1 MGKTWNFGIGI
12 ILFFAMSANASEIED
27 LNWLTGTWVGEFG
40 PMEIEE
46 TWNEPKAGSV
56 QAVVRMRSG
65 EEMIMVEMVVIE
77 EHDNSFRLRFQQ
89 WEPGMEPGEYG
100 RQSMRLVESE
110 DQKVAFEA
118 EDEGPLKKLSYQR
131 KSEDELEIA
140 VLTAE
145 DQEHVMLLNS
155 SDSSEKESNS
165 NEDSD

>member
-1 MGKTWNFGIGI
+1 MWKSWNLVIGI
-12 ILFFAMSANASEIED
+12 VLVLAMSASAKEIED
-27 LNWLTGTWVGEFG
+27 LDWLTGTWVGEFG

-56 QAVVRMRSG
+56 QAVVRIRSG
-65 EEMIMVEMVVIE
+65 EEMVMVEMVVIE

-89 WEPGMEPGEYG
+89 WDPGMEPGEYG

-110 DQKVAFEA
+110 EQKVAFEA
-118 EDEGPLKKLSYQR
+118 EDEGPLKKLSYHR
-131 KSEDELEIA
+131 KSENELEIA

-145 DQEHVMLLNS
+145 DQEHVMLLNN
-155 SDSSEKESNS
+155 SDSSENESNS